1 MNLQV
6 KYCLIF
12 FSFLVFVCQIN
23 AQATEYCVEE
33 NPNTPIDSPLARL
46 PIIYGKVRLNGF
58 PSGKKLPRITIILM
72 DTQNSPSRWTVEKS
86 GNYCFRM
93 RTRSGG
99 TLIVEVDGVEVER
112 RNVSSF
118 GPGQQREDFDVYH
131 DRQTETPAP
140 GVVSAKFFY
149 PSNPKTV
156 ELYQKTAEAENKK
169 NIEKAI
175 EYLKQI
181 VTIDPLDF
189 TGWAKL
195 GVLYL
200 QKKMLTEGEAA
211 FKKSLELKA
220 EYTPALIQIGLIRV
234 YENQFEAASEIFLKV
249 TTLEPDSPIAFR
261 LLGEAYLQT
270 RKGTLAIEAL
280 NQAIRLSPDGM
291 AECHLLLARLYDL
304 AGAKQLAT
312 REYKLFLKKVS
323 DHPDKKKFEQYIK
336 NNPE

>member
-1 MNLQV
+1 MKLQV

-23 AQATEYCVEE
+23 AQANEFCVEE
-33 NPNTPIDSPLARL
+33 NPNTPINSPSDRL
-46 PIIYGKVRLNGF
+46 PFIYGQIRLKGF
-58 PSGKKLPRITIILM
+58 PSDKKLPKITVLLM
-72 DTQNSPSRWTVEKS
+72 DTQSSPSRLTVDRS
-86 GNYCFRM
+86 GKYCVRL
-93 RTRSGG
+93 RSRSGG
-99 TLIVEVDGVEVER
+99 TLIVEIDGVEVER
-112 RNVSSF
+112 RIVSSF
-118 GPGQQREDFDVYH
+118 GAGQQREDFEVYNN
-131 DRQTETPAP
+131 QKGETPAP

-149 PSNPKTV
+149 PVNPKTV

-189 TGWAKL
+189 TALAKL

-200 QKKMLTEGEAA
+200 QKKMLTEAEAA

-234 YENQFEAASEIFLKV
+234 YQNQFEAATEIFLKV
-249 TTLEPDSPIAFR
+249 TTLEPTSPIAFR

-270 RKGTLAIEAL
+270 RKGTLAVEAL
-280 NQAIRLSPDGM
+280 NQAIRLDPVGM

-312 REYKLFLKKVS
+312 REYKLFLKKVP
-323 DHPDKKKFEQYIK
+323 DHPDKKKLEKFIK
-336 NNPE
+336 DNPE

>member
-1 MNLQV
+1 MKIQV
-6 KYCLIF
+6 GYCLIF
-12 FSFLVFVCQIN
+12 FSLLVFAGQNN
-23 AQATEYCVEE
+23 AQANEFCVEE
-33 NPNTPIDSPLARL
+33 NLNPVINSPADRL
-46 PIIYGKVRLNGF
+46 PYGQIRLKGL
-58 PSGKKLPRITIILM
+58 PSDKKHPRITVLLM
-72 DTQNSPSRWTVEKS
+72 DTQNSSSRFTVDKS
-86 GNYCFRM
+86 GKYCLRL
-93 RTRSGG
+93 RTKSGG

-118 GPGQQREDFDVYH
+118 GPGQQREDFDLYPVRK
-131 DRQTETPAP
+131 DETPAP

-149 PSNPKTV
+149 PVNSKTV
-156 ELYQKTAEAENKK
+156 ELYKKTAEAETKK

-175 EYLKQI
+175 EYLNQI
-181 VTIDPLDF
+181 VSIDPLDF

-200 QKKMLTEGEAA
+200 EKKMISEGEAA
-211 FKKSLELKA
+211 FKKSLELKD

-234 YENQFEAASEIFLKV
+234 YQNQFEAASEIFLKV

-270 RKGTLAIEAL
+270 RKGKLAVEAL
-280 NQAIRLSPDGM
+280 NQAIRLDPVGM

-312 REYKLFLKKVS
+312 REYKLFMKKVP
-323 DHPDKKKFEQYIK
+323 DHSDKKKFEQYIK